1 MRQRQMRKYWDVE
14 ANKPTQA
21 ALDLEAAERA
31 KWAAEDAAEREAKRV
46 ARASAAEEVRLER
59 SALFDTTFFCDPAAG
74 KRAKR
79 IAKSK
84 CQSAIAGVAQDAL
97 GRVIVLYAW
106 AKVATT
112 DELIEKIFETNRSF
126 APDRYGVE
134 ANAMQELFADALARE
149 ARGRGE
155 RLKVVPVQQSTRVD
169 KLWRIRSTLQP
180 VIGAGRLVV
189 GEEQLE
195 LRSQLE
201 AFPLGRWLDLVDA
214 LASAVALMPKRA
226 VLRQRD
232 EELDSLAAYLRATGA
247 PPSEIERRL
256 REVAAQRSA

>member
-31 KWAAEDAAEREAKRV
+31 KWAAEDAAEREA
-46 ARASAAEEVRLER
+46 ARGTPRETVQLER

-74 KRAKR
+74 KKGKR
-79 IAKSK
+79 VASSK

-97 GRVIVLYAW
+97 GRVIVLFAW

-112 DELIEKIFETNRSF
+112 DELIEKIFETNRLF
-126 APDRYGVE
+126 APDRFGVE
-134 ANAMQELFADALARE
+134 ANAMQELFADSLARE
-149 ARGRGE
+149 ARSRGE
-155 RLKVVPVQQSTRVD
+155 WLKVVPVQQSTRVD
-169 KLWRIRSTLQP
+169 KLWRIRSTIQP

-189 GEEQLE
+189 GEQQLE

-214 LASAVALMPKRA
+214 LASAIALMPKRM

-232 EELDSLAAYLRATGA
+232 AELDDLAAYLRATGA
-247 PPSEIERRL
+247 APSEIERRL
-256 REVAAQRSA
+256 REVAGKRGT